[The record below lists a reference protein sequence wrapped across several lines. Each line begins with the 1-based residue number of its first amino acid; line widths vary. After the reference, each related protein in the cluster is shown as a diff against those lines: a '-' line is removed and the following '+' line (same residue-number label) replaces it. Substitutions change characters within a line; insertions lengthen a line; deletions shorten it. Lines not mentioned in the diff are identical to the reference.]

1 MSIARALACLLLLDL
16 VAAPA
21 MASEPIVVAGTR
33 VSTTQP
39 ERIAR
44 SEALLGMADSF
55 RTSTTARRVLAEG
68 AELNTAGR
76 LVGNPTPT
84 GTSAGGALAC
94 PYQLASM
101 PGSCLL
107 ATELVEHLALKGPV
121 QGDLQLEGRI
131 LEIDGI
137 RYIVLTAYQPG
148 KA

>member
-1 MSIARALACLLLLDL
+1 MRIARTLSCLLLLAL
-16 VAAPA
+16 IGAPA
-21 MASEPIVVAGTR
+21 RAGEPITVAGTR
-33 VSTTQP
+33 VSSAQP

-44 SEALLGMADSF
+44 SEALLGTADSF
-55 RTSTTARRVLAEG
+55 RTATTARRVLAEG
-68 AELNTAGR
+68 AELSSAGR
-76 LVGNPTPT
+76 LVANPTPS
-84 GTSAGGALAC
+84 GTSEGGALAC

-121 QGDLQLEGRI
+121 HGDLQLEGRI

-137 RYIVLTAYQPG
+137 RYVVLTAYQPG